1 VGAILELTS
10 EEHDLA
16 EVAAFSM
23 AIVKTIGM
31 LASDSGDKRPY
42 LARIL
47 ETGLHDLDALDCR
60 QVPGER
66 RAVFLAKV
74 KSRYTDLI
82 KSRYAALET
91 TIPAK

>member
-1 VGAILELTS
+1 VEQSLELSS
-10 EEHDLA
+10 EEGDLA

-23 AIVKTIGM
+23 AIAKTIGM
-31 LASDSGDKRPY
+31 LASDAGDKGPY

-47 ETGLHDLDALDCR
+47 ETGLRDLDALDCR

-66 RAVFLAKV
+66 RAAFLAKV
-74 KSRYTDLI
+74 KSRYADLI
-82 KSRYAALET
+82 KSRYDDLAM

>member
-1 VGAILELTS
+1 MGASLELSS
-10 EEHDLA
+10 EERDLA

-31 LASDSGDKRPY
+31 LASDSVDKGPY

-47 ETGLHDLDALDCR
+47 ETGLQDLDALDCR

-66 RAVFLAKV
+66 RAAFLAKI

-82 KSRYAALET
+82 ESRYAALEM